1 LGNFIYNT
9 IIQLP
14 TPAQDFLSSSKYST
28 IAPNTDTEVL
38 STSECQAEL
47 IKWVD
52 KHCCKGSRAAK
63 NGVIQVTTFNALEVN
78 NFVVK

>member
-1 LGNFIYNT
+1 LGNFIYNK

-14 TPAQDFLSSSKYST
+14 TPAQDFLSSAKNSA

-38 STSECQAEL
+38 SKSECQAEL

-52 KHCCKGSRAAK
+52 RHCCKGSRAAK
-63 NGVIQVTTFNALEVN
+63 NGLIEVTSFNALEVN
-78 NFVVK
+78 N

>member
-1 LGNFIYNT
+1 M
-9 IIQLP
+9 
-14 TPAQDFLSSSKYST
+14 SSSKFST

-52 KHCCKGSRAAK
+52 KQCCKGSRAAK
-63 NGVIQVTTFNALEVN
+63 NGVIEVTSFNALEVN